1 MMITLWTSLHI
12 ACFLTYLY
20 IGFFILFKSL
30 RSAIHRG
37 IFLPI
42 CCLALWSFGMIFI
55 QNPSTSRDLV
65 DTVSNFVSIGW
76 IGLGSCLL
84 WFALVFTN
92 RKGIFRSKPVILA
105 LLIVPAFFY
114 YQQVSQLALIPAYRL
129 LSYGWT
135 PRWNPSPL
143 LVLFILYFLFSAGTA
158 LLLLF
163 RYTIKGPSPAET
175 RKSLIILVTGSISL
189 IIGITTGLI
198 LPLLDIFV
206 IPDLT
211 TLGALIWVGGIFLL
225 IKHYEFLTITS
236 EIAAEHI
243 IARMAECLILVD
255 GRGNILAVNGATED
269 LLGYNEAE
277 LKGKPFAMLF
287 PQERFPM
294 DMLIRGA
301 GAADLTD
308 YDSLCNTGMG
318 NPIPVSL
325 SYSVLRDESQKIKGF
340 ICIMRDMTKHR
351 ETERK
356 LEQARQELEDMV
368 QERTAALAE
377 TNRALRIEIGER
389 REVEHALRESEEKY
403 RTILESMEEG
413 YFEVDLAGRF
423 TFFNSTLCRQTGYSA
438 DELMGMSYK
447 NITTEEHARRIYRDF
462 NNAFAMNTPG
472 STREYEFV
480 TKEGET
486 KIIETPISLIRDGGN
501 TITGFRGL
509 ARDVTDEKY
518 LTQRLQRAQKME
530 AIGTLAGGVAHD
542 LNNILSGIV
551 NYPELLLMDMP
562 PDSPLREPVIAI
574 RDSGERAASVVQD
587 LLTLARRGVTVSEVT
602 NLNTIVDTYLKSP
615 EHERLTHL
623 NPAVTVRTSID
634 ETLPNIVGSPTHL
647 SKSLMNLIS
656 NGMESM
662 PEGGEIV
669 ISTAHRYIDSPIG
682 NYDQVEE
689 GNYAV
694 LQVHDSGT
702 GISREDMDKIFEPF
716 YTKKV
721 MGRSGTGLGLPVV
734 WGTVKDHNGYID
746 VDSIERQGTTFS
758 LYFPVSSEEIM
769 ADISPRSLEE
779 LMGQGE
785 SILVVDDIPEQR
797 DIATAI
803 LRQLNYTVTTAA
815 GGTEAVA
822 YMKEHSA
829 DLLLIDM
836 IMDPGIDGL
845 ETYKKILKIHPGQ
858 KALITSGFSETRRIT
873 AALKRGAGQ
882 YIKKPYT
889 IERIGRAIKEE
900 LGKGKEAKRLN

>member
-1 MMITLWTSLHI
+1 MITLWTSLHI
-12 ACFLTYLY
+12 ACFLIYLY

-30 RSAIHRG
+30 RSALHRV
-37 IFLPI
+37 FLLPI

-55 QNPSTSRDLV
+55 HNPGTSKNLV
-65 DTVSNFVSIGW
+65 QTVSNFVSIGW

-84 WFALVFTN
+84 WFALVFTG
-92 RKGIFRSKPVILA
+92 RKSELQSKPVLLA

-114 YQQVSQLALIPAYRL
+114 YQQVSQLALIPAYRPM
-129 LSYGWT
+129 SYGWA
-135 PRWNPSPL
+135 PLWNPSPIL
-143 LVLFILYFLFSAGTA
+143 WLFLSYFIFTAGTA
-158 LLLLF
+158 LWLIACQAWKN
-163 RYTIKGPSPAET
+163 TSPSNA
-175 RKSLIILVTGSISL
+175 RQSLIILVTGSISL
-189 IIGITTGLI
+189 IIGITTGMI
-198 LPLLDIFV
+198 FPLLEIFS

-211 TLGALIWVGGIFLL
+211 TTGALIGAMGIIIV
-225 IKHYEFLTITS
+225 IKHYDFLTITS

-243 IARMAECLILVD
+243 IAWMAECLILVD
-255 GRGNILAVNGATED
+255 VRGNILAVNGATEY
-269 LLGYNEAE
+269 LLGYSESE
-277 LKGKPFAMLF
+277 LQGKPFAMLF

-294 DMLIRGA
+294 DMLIKGDWA
-301 GAADLTD
+301 GDLKD
-308 YDSLCNTGMG
+308 YDSLCNAATGD
-318 NPIPVSL
+318 PIPVSL
-325 SYSVLRDESQKIKGF
+325 SYSVLRDESQRIKGF
-340 ICIMRDMTKHR
+340 ICIMRDMTKYR
-351 ETERK
+351 ETEQK

-389 REVEHALRESEEKY
+389 REVEHALRMSEEKY
-403 RTILESMEEG
+403 RTILENMDEG

-423 TFFNSTLCRQTGYSA
+423 TFFNSALCRRTGYSA

-447 NITTEEHARRIYRDF
+447 DITTDKHARRIYRDF
-462 NNAFAMNTPG
+462 NRAFTVNTPG
-472 STREYEFV
+472 STREYEFI

-486 KIIETPISLIRDGGN
+486 RIIETPVSLIRDN
-501 TITGFRGL
+501 SDTVTGFRGL

-518 LTQRLQRAQKME
+518 MEKRLQRAQKME

-551 NYPELLLMDMP
+551 NYPELLLMDIP
-562 PDSPLREPVIAI
+562 LDSPLREPVIAI

-602 NLNTIVDTYLKSP
+602 NLNTIIDTYLKSP
-615 EHERLTHL
+615 EHERLMHL
-623 NPAVTVRTSID
+623 SPAVTVRTSLAD
-634 ETLPNIVGSPTHL
+634 NLPNIVGSPTHL

-694 LQVHDSGT
+694 LGIHDSGT
-702 GISREDMDKIFEPF
+702 GISSEDMDKIFEPF

-721 MGRSGTGLGLPVV
+721 MGRSGTGLGLAVV

-746 VDSIERQGTTFS
+746 VHSIEGQGTSFS
-758 LYFPVSSEEIM
+758 LYFHLSKKEMVSN
-769 ADISPRSLEE
+769 ISPLSLEE

-785 SILVVDDIPEQR
+785 SILVVDDIQEQR

-803 LRQLNYTVTTAA
+803 LQQLNYTVTTAA
-815 GGTEAVA
+815 GGNEAVA
-822 YMKEHSA
+822 YMKDHSA

-889 IERIGRAIKEE
+889 IERIGRAIREE
-900 LGKGKEAKRLN
+900 LEREDLAKLSN